1 MDHPAS
7 RRPSYGW
14 GKNCDGS
21 TRARLSTW
29 RGIDARAL
37 APGPDNHRISCNARP
52 SLRSRIPHRARRFR
66 GHTTVRG
73 SKMRKAGRKSS
84 APRFVG
90 WWGGE
95 EFLNLHQNFE
105 QPEAKGIVK
114 TIRLPIPKRLSVW
127 HRPASV
133 SNRRCCRDVSRLG
146 QWLSVLNGE
155 HDQEIRLDRFLRRFH
170 YRQHAA
176 AALGR

>member
-1 MDHPAS
+1 MH
-7 RRPSYGW
+7 
-14 GKNCDGS
+14 K
-21 TRARLSTW
+21 
-29 RGIDARAL
+29 
-37 APGPDNHRISCNARP
+37 
-52 SLRSRIPHRARRFR
+52 
-66 GHTTVRG
+66 
-73 SKMRKAGRKSS
+73 K
-84 APRFVG
+84 
-90 WWGGE
+90 
-95 EFLNLHQNFE
+95 FE

-176 AALGR
+176 AAFGRWCHFNFWICFFNRRWNRRNLGTLSIGPVSL